1 MRRSGTRYRASAACP
16 DTVVDVSAPDT
27 LPGYRLPSQMVRDKE
42 IDRIDRHCRA
52 FIQISPW
59 AMLAT
64 ADADGFPDVSPRG
77 GEPGFVKVLDEH
89 RLALPD
95 RPGNNRVDSLRNV
108 AANPRVALMFLVPG
122 IEETLRV
129 FGTASIVE
137 PADVEEDL
145 TEFGKPPRSVLVLQ
159 VQRAY
164 FQCAKSLMRSGLWE
178 PAQWPGRGDFAPIG
192 QVFRDHC
199 RLPAPLP
206 PDDVMRAD
214 LALEL

>member
-1 MRRSGTRYRASAACP
+1 MST
-16 DTVVDVSAPDT
+16 PDT
-27 LPGYRLPSQMVRDKE
+27 LPGYRPPSQVVRDKE

-52 FIQISPW
+52 FIALSPW
-59 AMLAT
+59 ATLAS

-77 GEPGFVKVLDEH
+77 GKPGFVKVLDEH

-95 RPGNNRVDSLRNV
+95 RPGNNRIDSLRNV
-108 AANPRVALMFLVPG
+108 AVNPRIALMFLVPG

-129 FGTASIVE
+129 FGTASVVASEAVE
-137 PADVEEDL
+137 VDL
-145 TEFGKPPRSVLVLQ
+145 TEFGRPPRSVLLLQ

-164 FQCAKSLMRSGLWE
+164 FQCAKSLMRSGLWQPE
-178 PAQWPGRGDFAPIG
+178 QWPGRGDFPPIG

-199 RLPAPLP
+199 QLPAPLP

-214 LALEL
+214 LAQEL